1 MVVNA
6 RESGRRVRGFT
17 RAFSTTV
24 QGMTVCSV
32 LESYCSM
39 SHEIS
44 QAHDNDGERDGTIW
58 MTFGPVVTLAAFDK
72 LACDEVSLFGGN
84 VVY

>member
-1 MVVNA
+1 MMGKGMV
-6 RESGRRVRGFT
+6 
-17 RAFSTTV
+17 
-24 QGMTVCSV
+24 
-32 LESYCSM
+32 
-39 SHEIS
+39 
-44 QAHDNDGERDGTIW
+44 TIW